1 MIRRVWSQFADFP
14 RLGPTPASS
23 DEVGCS
29 AANRNVG
36 GSNPPRGANSFVIQP
51 VADIFRKFGH
61 STIRCRCA
69 NHDQSRS
76 IKTNENQLRQVSL
89 RFVRSIAANRDQ
101 TKHSARDR
109 MLVRARRDGTAHL
122 LELQIL
128 TFDYLWPHERCH
140 KNVPARKLHCQR
152 CGCPGDLAP
161 KSLGTVS
168 FTSSPA
174 SRSWSISGN

>member
-1 MIRRVWSQFADFP
+1 MV
-14 RLGPTPASS
+14 
-23 DEVGCS
+23 EHS
-29 AANRNVG
+29 AVNRNVG

-69 NHDQSRS
+69 NDDQSRS

-109 MLVRARRDGTAHL
+109 MLGLTYSPRSIRATVVQIHSPRPFL
-122 LELQIL
+122 LEKEL
-128 TFDYLWPHERCH
+128 TANEGAEEH
-140 KNVPARKLHCQR
+140 
-152 CGCPGDLAP
+152 LAP
-161 KSLGTVS
+161 HQEVDSSNPLVPTIISLS
-168 FTSSPA
+168 NSYRYAAFC
-174 SRSWSISGN
+174 